1 MDSSDKDGEMVDACA
16 QVVNNCVQDEGFDA
30 YDLPMFD
37 LQDLF
42 LQIRNQSQGA
52 ETEFRLICGNPEC
65 KKSINYTMDLKDFK
79 ITGLEDRPDNFVKIS
94 ETMGVSLR
102 YPTARLGKL
111 VETLNDAELV
121 AKCIDY
127 VVDGEE
133 QYSIKDETEE
143 EVTSFVNDLPIDTFN
158 EIRDFFDRMPV
169 LEHEIEYT
177 CAHCERDNRIKING
191 YEHFFG

>member
-1 MDSSDKDGEMVDACA
+1 M
-16 QVVNNCVQDEGFDA
+16 
-30 YDLPMFD
+30 
-37 LQDLF
+37 
-42 LQIRNQSQGA
+42 
-52 ETEFRLICGNPEC
+52 
-65 KKSINYTMDLKDFK
+65 
-79 ITGLEDRPDNFVKIS
+79 
-94 ETMGVSLR
+94 
-102 YPTARLGKL
+102 
-111 VETLNDAELV
+111 
-121 AKCIDY
+121 
-127 VVDGEE
+127 DGEE